1 VKGRPD
7 IYSILDE
14 ELESTPASVLATV
27 LGCAES
33 TIHRRRAREGTVF
46 KGERIPPPGR
56 PVVFNWSALDPSK
69 SITENMALTGCDN
82 REYVGLKRR
91 QLRSANALD
100 QAQPPDQNQP
110 SNT

>member
-1 VKGRPD
+1 MNKD
-7 IYSILDE
+7 TYSIPDA
-14 ELESTPASVLATV
+14 ELAKTPASVLATQ
-27 LGCAES
+27 LGCAPS
-33 TIHRRRAREGTVF
+33 TIHRRRHRAGVEF

-91 QLRSANALD
+91 QLRSAND
-100 QAQPPDQNQP
+100 QTVPTEGGEEKP
-110 SNT
+110 